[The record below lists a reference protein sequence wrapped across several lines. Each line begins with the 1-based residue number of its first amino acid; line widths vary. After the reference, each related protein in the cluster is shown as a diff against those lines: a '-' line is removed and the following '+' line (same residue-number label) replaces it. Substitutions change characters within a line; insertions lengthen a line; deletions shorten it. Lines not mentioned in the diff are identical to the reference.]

1 MKKLTYLRSKHADK
15 MVAAFGKGGWIR
27 FLLRTITHENFD
39 GGQTS
44 YDFPWAVLDRGDSVA
59 ILLHDIVKD
68 QVVIVQQFRPAILR
82 TIFEIV
88 AGTLKPG
95 EDHEAC
101 VKREVFEEVGLEV
114 GEVRLIS
121 RFFVSPGATSER
133 IFLYYA
139 PVSSLG
145 VDGLVGGL
153 KDEGENIQKNVMS
166 VDEALEMVL
175 VGEID
180 DAKTILAL
188 LWLKDQRK
196 K

>member
-15 MVAAFGKGGWIR
+15 MVSAFGKGGWIR
-27 FLLRTITHENFD
+27 FLLRTITHEN
-39 GGQTS
+39 
-44 YDFPWAVLDRGDSVA
+44 
-59 ILLHDIVKD
+59 
-68 QVVIVQQFRPAILR
+68 
-82 TIFEIV
+82 
-88 AGTLKPG
+88 
-95 EDHEAC
+95 
-101 VKREVFEEVGLEV
+101 
-114 GEVRLIS
+114 
-121 RFFVSPGATSER
+121 
-133 IFLYYA
+133 FLYYA

-166 VDEALEMVL
+166 VDEALEMVR

>member
-1 MKKLTYLRSKHADK
+1 
-15 MVAAFGKGGWIR
+15 
-27 FLLRTITHENFD
+27 
-39 GGQTS
+39 
-44 YDFPWAVLDRGDSVA
+44 
-59 ILLHDIVKD
+59 
-68 QVVIVQQFRPAILR
+68 
-82 TIFEIV
+82 
-88 AGTLKPG
+88 
-95 EDHEAC
+95 
-101 VKREVFEEVGLEV
+101 
-114 GEVRLIS
+114 VRLIS

-166 VDEALEMVL
+166 VDEALEMIR